1 MELFVI
7 IVLMV
12 VNLMLFVTILIANAI
27 IREKKEIIDAK
38 DKVIATLLE
47 QQDYTT

>member
-12 VNLMLFVTILIANAI
+12 VNLMLFVAILIANAI

-47 QQDYTT
+47 QQDNTR